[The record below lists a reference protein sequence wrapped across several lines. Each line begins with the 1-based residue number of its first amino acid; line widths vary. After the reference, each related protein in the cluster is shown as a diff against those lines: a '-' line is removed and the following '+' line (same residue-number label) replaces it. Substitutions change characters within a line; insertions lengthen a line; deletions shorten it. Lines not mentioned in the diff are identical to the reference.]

1 MNGKGVRLDRLD
13 HLVYATPDLDATVDQ
28 LERALGVRASAGG
41 RHEGEGTRNALIGL
55 GPDSYLEILGP
66 DRSQPAPARPRW
78 FGIDSLSAPRL
89 VAWAIHAS
97 NLSERVAA
105 AHSAGVMLGPV
116 RAGSRLRTDGVRLS
130 WQYSDPR
137 TIVADGIVPFL
148 IDWGDSPHPAQTAAQ
163 GLELTE
169 LRAEHPDAGRVQQLL
184 DKLGVELAVS
194 RGPAPALIATLQ
206 SKRGQLELR

>member
-1 MNGKGVRLDRLD
+1 MNGKGVRLD
-13 HLVYATPDLDATVDQ
+13 HLVSATPDLDATVDQ
-28 LERALGVRASAGG
+28 LERALGLRASAGG
-41 RHEGEGTRNALIGL
+41 QHEGQGTRNALIAL

-66 DRSQPAPARPRW
+66 DPSQPAPARPRW
-78 FGIDSLSAPRL
+78 FGIDTLNAPRL

-97 NLSERVAA
+97 NLSERIAA
-105 AHSAGVMLGPV
+105 ANNAGVGLGPV
-116 RAGSRLRTDGVRLS
+116 RAGSRLRTDGVRLA

-169 LRAEHPDAGRVQQLL
+169 LRAEHPDAARVQQLL